1 MTTDAQFPN
10 FRKALARHVAGIRG
24 LVGVD
29 AFLREDAGGPW
40 LGAARLGQV
49 DPERVEPTLL
59 AFDPAAGG
67 RVEAMGGKAAERAG
81 WAASYMLGGPGLDLV
96 LLIYLQGL
104 APNEL
109 QTQLALVEAKV
120 GWLML
125 AALSDRKAELG
136 GVALGTGI
144 GAQLLV
150 DAARARSRRLL
161 ADQWIARLEKAL
173 EADLIAVCWVA
184 GGAASLA
191 ALSGGGLVERMSD
204 ARSQIEALAD
214 FGLRARAPQIL
225 TPATDPDE
233 GAVLAET
240 GGDASRQTAAQIQ
253 AQEAQSRIEE
263 LGAARALVLPVY
275 EGDEAAAVIVAFW
288 TAQAPKGPLPF
299 EAANLVSQVLG
310 ETLEIQSRAF
320 PSIWRRLRNWGWA
333 VIVAVFGR
341 SLWKLKL
348 AVTVVVLGCLVLAQI
363 PTRFEPSFGARIEA
377 RDRRIVSAPFDGFLA
392 EAPFQLGDLI
402 APGTLI
408 VALED
413 SDLVL
418 QIARARSSLS
428 EIDSGIQT
436 ARAQRNSA
444 EVQSLEAQRQQI
456 VAELDLLARQQSLAR
471 FEAQSPM
478 VVVGGDAWRRVG
490 GRVRLGE
497 PLLELAEPGSFRVLA
512 FIDEDWVAD
521 LAPGSTGEVLL
532 SAYPTRPLPVEL
544 VSITSDPQMRDGV
557 NTFPAWMDFAAA
569 PDLVLLD
576 RMRGVVRIDGGDTSM
591 LAAYTRG
598 SIRWLRRTLWRWS

>member
-1 MTTDAQFPN
+1 MATDAQFPN
-10 FRKALARHVAGIRG
+10 FRKALGRHVAGIRG

-29 AFLREDAGGPW
+29 AFLREDEGGPW

-49 DPERVEPTLL
+49 DPDRVEPTLL

-67 RVEAMGGKAAERAG
+67 RVEAMGGDAAERSG
-81 WAASYMLGGPGLDLV
+81 WAASYMLGGPGLDLT

-109 QTQLALVEAKV
+109 QTQLALVESKV

-125 AALSDRKAELG
+125 AALSDRKTELG
-136 GVALGTGI
+136 GVALSTEI

-173 EADLIAVCWVA
+173 AADLIAVCWVS
-184 GGAASLA
+184 GGAPSLA

-214 FGLRARAPQIL
+214 FGIRARAPQIL
-225 TPATDPDE
+225 TPATGPDA
-233 GAVLAET
+233 GPTLAET
-240 GGDASRQTAAQIQ
+240 DGDAARQTAAQIH
-253 AQEAQSRIEE
+253 AQEALGRIEE

-275 EGDEAAAVIVAFW
+275 EGDEAAAVIIALW
-288 TAQAPKGPLPF
+288 TAEASKGPLPA
-299 EAANLVSQVLG
+299 EAANLIAQVLG
-310 ETLEIQSRAF
+310 ETLEIQARAF
-320 PSIWRRLRNWGWA
+320 PSVWRRLRNWSWA
-333 VIVAVFGR
+333 VIVAIFGR

-348 AVTVVVLGCLVLAQI
+348 AVVVVALACIVLAQI

-377 RDRRIVSAPFDGFLA
+377 KDRRIVSAPFDGFLS
-392 EAPFQLGDLI
+392 EAPFQLGDVI
-402 APGTLI
+402 APGALI

-418 QIARARSSLS
+418 QIARSRSTLS
-428 EIDSGIQT
+428 EIDAGILT

-444 EVQSLEAQRQQI
+444 EVQALEAQRLQI
-456 VAELDLLARQQSLAR
+456 GAELELLARQQSLAR
-471 FEAQSPM
+471 FEAQSPL

-512 FIDEDWVAD
+512 FIDEDWVSD
-521 LAPGSTGEVLL
+521 LAPGSAGELL
-532 SAYPTRPLPVEL
+532 LTAYPTRPLPVEL
-544 VSITSDPQMRDGV
+544 ISITSDPQMRDGV
-557 NTFPAWMDFAAA
+557 NTFPAWMDFAVA
-569 PDLVLLD
+569 PDVALLD

-598 SIRWLRRTLWRWS
+598 TMRWLRRTIWRWS